1 MGNEAQCEA
10 RYGEQQGRGKAL
22 LETKELI
29 FRGDF
34 RVVIPFAE
42 MKSVAAKGGT
52 LSLTHKGNKAS
63 FDVGP
68 QATKWAEKIKNPKG
82 RADKLGLKAGQK
94 IAVVGVDDASF
105 KAELEGR
112 VGEVTFG
119 KPKADSDGIFL
130 GVSKPK
136 DLEKLA
142 ALKPLLQK
150 AGALWLIRPKGAGAA
165 VTERETMAAGKA
177 AGLVDVKVVSFSE
190 THSAEKYV
198 IPVAKR

>member
-10 RYGEQQGRGKAL
+10 RYGEQKGRGKAL

-42 MKSVAAKGGT
+42 MKSVEAKSGT
-52 LSLTHKGNKAS
+52 LSLTHKGTKAA
-63 FDVGP
+63 FDVG
-68 QATKWAEKIKNPKG
+68 ANASRWAEKIKNPKG

-94 IAVVGVDDASF
+94 VAVVGVEDASF
-105 KAELEGR
+105 KTELEGR
-112 VGEVTFG
+112 VGEVTWG
-119 KPKADSDGIFL
+119 KPRPGSDAIFL
-130 GVSKPK
+130 AVSETK
-136 DLEKLA
+136 DLKKIVA
-142 ALKPLLQK
+142 MKPLLQK

-177 AGLVDVKVVSFSE
+177 AGLVDVKVVAFSE

>member
-1 MGNEAQCEA
+1 MGNEAECEV
-10 RYGEQQGRGKAL
+10 RYGEQRGRGKVL

-34 RVVIPFAE
+34 RVVIPLAE
-42 MKSVAAKGGT
+42 VKSVAAKGGT
-52 LSLTHKGNKAS
+52 LTLTHRGVKAE

-68 QATKWAEKIKNPKG
+68 LAVKWAEKIKNPKG

-94 IAVVGVDDASF
+94 VAVVGVEDASF

-112 VGEVTFG
+112 VGAVTWG
-119 KPKADSDGIFL
+119 KPKAGSDAIFL
-130 GVSKPK
+130 AVSEPK
-136 DLEKLA
+136 DLKKIA
-142 ALKPLLQK
+142 ALKSSLDS

-198 IPVAKR
+198 IPLAKR